1 MKKLL
6 TALGC
11 AMALVALPASAITL
25 SMTPSTQ
32 QTTVGGS
39 ASVDVVVSGLS
50 AAGEIVS
57 GWDINIG
64 FDPAVLG
71 NASVTF
77 NDAPFGG
84 VDFLGFDNVSTPGDV
99 AAEGLSFL
107 LDADLGLLQG
117 DSLTLFSVSFEGLSD
132 GFSLLSFGADP
143 LFERNVVG
151 QVFQR
156 VARGDRDAVHAL
168 HAADVEVLI
177 AHLAEGL
184 LREFLVPALD
194 LLQAEHIRTDLLHE
208 GRDQGFGAQAHGVH
222 IPGGDRQLGHPRI
235 DPSGQSML

>member
-143 LFERNVVG
+143 CSSATSSGAMPRALRSPS
-151 QVFQR
+151 R
-156 VARGDRDAVHAL
+156 ARASVSARAHAPSIRCP
-168 HAADVEVLI
+168 HP
-177 AHLAEGL
+177 
-184 LREFLVPALD
+184 LRSPC
-194 LLQAEHIRTDLLHE
+194 
-208 GRDQGFGAQAHGVH
+208 
-222 IPGGDRQLGHPRI
+222 
-235 DPSGQSML
+235 SGWGCSV

>member
-64 FDPAVLG
+64 FDPAMLG

-151 QVFQR
+151 RNAQSLALTVQGACIG
-156 VARGDRDAVHAL
+156 VGTGSCAVNP
-168 HAADVEVLI
+168 
-177 AHLAEGL
+177 
-184 LREFLVPALD
+184 VPAPATIA
-194 LLQAEHIRTDLLHE
+194 LLGLGL
-208 GRDQGFGAQAHGVH
+208 FGL
-222 IPGGDRQLGHPRI
+222 IPFYRRKT
-235 DPSGQSML
+235 